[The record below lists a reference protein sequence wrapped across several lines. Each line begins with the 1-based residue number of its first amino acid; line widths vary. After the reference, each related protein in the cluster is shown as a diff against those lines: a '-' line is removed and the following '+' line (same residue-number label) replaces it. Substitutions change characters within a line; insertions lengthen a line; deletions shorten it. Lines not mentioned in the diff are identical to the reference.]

1 MQNVQIR
8 IFGEKMEKKMKILV
22 VEDDFKNRKLLQSQL
37 SLFGECDTAVDG
49 EEAILAFR
57 MSLDN
62 QQPYDLICMDIRM
75 PNIDGKEALRKIRQI
90 ENESGYQDEDKVKV
104 IMTTAL
110 DDAEAVVESYKEGA
124 TAYLVKPITKKKLV
138 EELLRMDLIN

>member
-1 MQNVQIR
+1 
-8 IFGEKMEKKMKILV
+8 MKILV
-22 VEDDFKNRKLLQSQL
+22 VEDDFKNRKLLQTQL
-37 SLFGECDTAVDG
+37 SIFGECDTAVDG

-62 QQPYDLICMDIRM
+62 QQPYDLICMDINM

-90 ENESGYQDEDKVKV
+90 ENELGYQDEDKVKV

-138 EELLRMDLIN
+138 EELLRLGLIN

>member
-1 MQNVQIR
+1 
-8 IFGEKMEKKMKILV
+8 MKILV

-57 MSLDN
+57 MSLN
-62 QQPYDLICMDIRM
+62 NHQPYDLICMDIMM
-75 PNIDGKEALRKIRQI
+75 PNVDGKEAVRKIRQI
-90 ENESGYQDEDKVKV
+90 ENDLGYHDEEKVQV

-110 DDAEAVVESYKEGA
+110 DDAEAVVDSYEEGA

-138 EELLRMDLIN
+138 EELLRLGLIN

>member
-1 MQNVQIR
+1 
-8 IFGEKMEKKMKILV
+8 MKILV

>member
-1 MQNVQIR
+1 
-8 IFGEKMEKKMKILV
+8 MKILV

-90 ENESGYQDEDKVKV
+90 ENELGYQDEDKVKV

-110 DDAEAVVESYKEGA
+110 DDAEAVVDSYEEGA

-138 EELLRMDLIN
+138 EELLRLDLIN

>member
-1 MQNVQIR
+1 
-8 IFGEKMEKKMKILV
+8 MKILV
-22 VEDDFKNRKLLQSQL
+22 VEDDFTNRKLLQSQL

-62 QQPYDLICMDIRM
+62 HRPYDLICMDIMM

-90 ENESGYQDEDKVKV
+90 ENDLGYHDEEKVKV

-110 DDAEAVVESYKEGA
+110 DDAEAVVDSYEEGA

-138 EELLRMDLIN
+138 EELLRLGLIN